1 MLAQVKDQAIHER
14 IRKIFKVS
22 VAESNT
28 RVGGAICNFET
39 SKSLI
44 VLYINH
50 LSLFNFSRFLN

>member
-28 RVGGAICNFET
+28 RVGGAI
-39 SKSLI
+39 LI
-44 VLYINH
+44 LRLQRV
-50 LSLFNFSRFLN
+50 